1 MDLTT
6 LTFLTIN
13 GLTFAALLFVMASGL
28 SLAFGLMRVIN
39 LSHGALYML
48 GGYLGV
54 YLFDATGSFAL
65 ALASGAAAALALG
78 VFIEKVLLHRVR
90 GQELPEAII
99 TIGVAIIVAD
109 AMLVLFGGLPK
120 RLDPPSWLS
129 GAVDLGI
136 LYYPL
141 FRLTVLG
148 FAVALGIALLLI
160 LTRTRVG
167 AAIRCGVDDRE
178 TAESQGINVAMLF
191 SIVFGFASA
200 LAGIAGVLGAS
211 FISLSAT
218 TGVRVLMLSL
228 VVVILG
234 GLGSTA
240 GAVVGALVTGLVVSF
255 ASAYVPQFA
264 LMFLFVP
271 LVLVLTF
278 RPHGL
283 FGRA

>member
-1 MDLTT
+1 MNMVT
-6 LTFLTIN
+6 LFFLTLN

-28 SLAFGLMRVIN
+28 TLAFGLMRVIN

-54 YLFDATGSFAL
+54 HLYGLTGSFAL
-65 ALASGAAAALALG
+65 ALAAGAGSALLLG
-78 VFIEKVLLHRVR
+78 VFVERVLLHRIR
-90 GQELPEAII
+90 GQELPEAIV

-109 AMLVLFGGLPK
+109 AMLVVFGGLPQ
-120 RLDPPSWLS
+120 RLSAPPFLS
-129 GAVDLGI
+129 GAVDLG
-136 LYYPL
+136 LLSYPL
-141 FRLTVLG
+141 FRLSVLG
-148 FAVALGIALLLI
+148 VAVLLGFTLWLV

-178 TAESQGINVAMLF
+178 TAESQGINVALLF

-200 LAGIAGVLGAS
+200 LAGLAGVLGAS

-234 GLGSTA
+234 GLGSIT
-240 GAVVGALVTGLVVSF
+240 GAMVGAIITGLVVSF
-255 ASAYVPQFA
+255 ASAYAPQFA